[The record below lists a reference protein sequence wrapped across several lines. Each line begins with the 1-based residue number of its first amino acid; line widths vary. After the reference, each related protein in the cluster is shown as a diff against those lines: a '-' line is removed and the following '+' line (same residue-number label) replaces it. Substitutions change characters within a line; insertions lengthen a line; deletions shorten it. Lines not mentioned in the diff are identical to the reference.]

1 VIKRRSGIEYS
12 INPAV
17 FKALRGLA
25 YDDDDGRELR
35 HLGVAWRRLADLF
48 PGRQRIEDALLRA
61 GESDVIAA
69 AVWRW

>member
-1 VIKRRSGIEYS
+1 
-12 INPAV
+12 
-17 FKALRGLA
+17 LA